1 MTTTSTHRPPANTR
15 QVAAFA
21 VAGTVTALALTAI
34 GTIGGDNDRYDTT
47 DWLTLNVPIVL
58 VTGAL
63 VFGLVVPRI
72 NRGARP
78 ATGALVLGVLA
89 LVSIV
94 AFYLGLPTILA
105 AAAAACAA
113 AARTRRGWTAA
124 TAVAVALAI
133 TATAAAVVLALT
145 G

>member
-15 QVAAFA
+15 QVVPFA
-21 VAGTVTALALTAI
+21 IAGTITALALTAI
-34 GTIGGDNDRYDTT
+34 GTIGRDNNRHDTA
-47 DWLTLNVPIVL
+47 DWLTLNVPIIL
-58 VTGAL
+58 VAGAL

-78 ATGALVLGVLA
+78 STGALVLGVLA

-94 AFYLGLPTILA
+94 AFYLGLPAILA

-133 TATAAAVVLALT
+133 SATASAVVLAFT